1 MVLGVRSFYESNE
14 AFRNYVDRYSV
25 KHGVSVDAA
34 FTHSTVRNAYEY
46 YLDAEK
52 RSASKIMLNVGCGG
66 AEMGECK

>member
-1 MVLGVRSFYESNE
+1 MRGFYESNE

-34 FTHSTVRNAYEY
+34 LTHSTVRDAYEY

-52 RSASKIMLNVGCGG
+52 IEANGIVLKAGCGG

>member
-1 MVLGVRSFYESNE
+1 MRSFYESNE
-14 AFRNYVDRYSV
+14 TFRNYVDRYAV

-52 RSASKIMLNVGCGG
+52 REASRTIINAGCGG
-66 AEMGECK
+66 ASAEMGECK